1 MLWEGLFTCNLI
13 TLSSMGPG
21 GIIIR
26 VPGGGLV
33 LRAGRSSPLS
43 LLKLI
48 LNVCLK
54 GTQQK
59 VLQTRKEMPSRQ
71 R

>member
-1 MLWEGLFTCNLI
+1 MLWEGLSTRNLI
-13 TLSSMGPG
+13 TWSSMSPG

-26 VPGGGLV
+26 APGGGLV

-48 LNVCLK
+48 LNVCSK

-59 VLQTRKEMPSRQ
+59 VLQTRKEIPSRQ
-71 R
+71 C